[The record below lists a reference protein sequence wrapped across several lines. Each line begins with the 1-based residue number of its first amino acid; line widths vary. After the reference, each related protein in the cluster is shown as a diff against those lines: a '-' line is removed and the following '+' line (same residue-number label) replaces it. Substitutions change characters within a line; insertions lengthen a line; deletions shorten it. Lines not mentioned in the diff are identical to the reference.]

1 MNGKKSWNDLSEA
14 QQKEIIL
21 GATKDSN
28 EAQRKLMSDVKNLY
42 TLKQP
47 LTETEKENIVY
58 GIGPVSE
65 ELFEPLDV
73 ESLTTQLEE
82 ILLGYSSHEYV
93 RGFDAGK
100 NWEGEDEPILRDV
113 ESLAEAVAEV
123 LKLIGVKQ

>member
-1 MNGKKSWNDLSEA
+1 
-14 QQKEIIL
+14 
-21 GATKDSN
+21 
-28 EAQRKLMSDVKNLY
+28 MSDVKNIWV
-42 TLKQP
+42 LKQP
-47 LTETEKENIVY
+47 VTKTDVY
-58 GIGPVSE
+58 YNDARLPYFGID
-65 ELFEPLDV
+65 ELKGIDFSCMHPDVFYSFFEPLDV

-93 RGFDAGK
+93 RGFDEGK